1 MILASSLGA
10 CASTGPL
17 TGADRDKHGCIPSAG
32 TAWSNVKQACVQPW
46 KEGIRLTQT
55 AQTGSAQFAAYVILS
70 ADGTRAEVFTKD
82 GSQVLLRSFTKEGPQ
97 WSGEKV
103 LLKRLP
109 ASWEMYENGTLSY
122 RAEQAQ

>member
-1 MILASSLGA
+1 MILASLLGA

-46 KEGIRLTQT
+46 KEGIRLTQ
-55 AQTGSAQFAAYVILS
+55 FAAYVILS

-82 GSQVLLRSFTKEGPQ
+82 GSQVLVRSFTDDGPQ

>member
-32 TAWSNVKQACVQPW
+32 TAWSQVKQACVQPW
-46 KEGIRLTQT
+46 QEGIRLNQT
-55 AQTGSAQFAAYVILS
+55 AQAGSAQFAAYVILS

-82 GSQVLLRSFTKEGPQ
+82 GSQVLVRSFRKKAPNGAA
-97 WSGEKV
+97 
-103 LLKRLP
+103 KRYFL
-109 ASWEMYENGTLSY
+109 NGCPPRGKCMKTE
-122 RAEQAQ
+122 R

>member
-10 CASTGPL
+10 CASTGLL
-17 TGADRDKHGCIPSAG
+17 TGADRDQHGCIPSAG

-82 GSQVLLRSFTKEGPQ
+82 GSQVLARSFTDDGPQ

-109 ASWEMYENGTLSY
+109 AAWEMYENGTLSY